1 MQYVIQ
7 LRIWLI
13 ARQVIHFGK
22 FLNEPKA
29 TSKLSSICNIVLY
42 VYTHVFPIIM

>member
-1 MQYVIQ
+1 MAD
-7 LRIWLI
+7 RADI
-13 ARQVIHFGK
+13 ARQVIVLGK